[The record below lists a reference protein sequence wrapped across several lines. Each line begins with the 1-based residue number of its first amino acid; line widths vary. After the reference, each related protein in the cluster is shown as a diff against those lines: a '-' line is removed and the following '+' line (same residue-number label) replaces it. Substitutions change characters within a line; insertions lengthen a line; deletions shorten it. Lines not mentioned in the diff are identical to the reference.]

1 MLCLGTTVQLQMLL
15 QDPDPLAEWIAKCEV
30 GIRAGLGAMAAM
42 DSNVGP
48 EFQRW
53 IRNWQH

>member
-1 MLCLGTTVQLQMLL
+1 MLL